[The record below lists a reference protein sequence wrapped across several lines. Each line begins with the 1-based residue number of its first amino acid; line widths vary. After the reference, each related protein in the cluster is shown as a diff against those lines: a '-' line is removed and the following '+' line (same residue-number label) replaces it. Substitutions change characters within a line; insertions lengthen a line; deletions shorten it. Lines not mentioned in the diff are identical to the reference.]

1 MSRLARTDLWM
12 PLSILLLTWG
22 IYLNSLGNGFHYDD
36 THSIVENRSI
46 RAPGNIPRFFV
57 DPRTFSHEPA
67 MAMYR
72 PVLLTSYA
80 LNYALHRYQ
89 PLGYHLVNVGLHGLM
104 ALGVFWLLKGL
115 GIGRLAWWGGMLF
128 GLHPIHTQAVNY
140 ISSRSELLAGL
151 GVLAG
156 FYLAGKAGRRKG
168 WALGAFGAG
177 LLSKSMAIVLI
188 PLLAMRELFQGRE
201 NRSWK
206 GHWPFWG
213 IGAIYLGII
222 TVNRFLP
229 QSLSQEVRPL
239 AEQVFT
245 QFKGLVYYLLLSVMP
260 VRLSVEHEFA
270 VSRSLLDEAVLGS
283 VALFGSLIFLAIR
296 GGRRAIWA
304 RWGVG
309 WYLIGLS
316 VTFLVPLNVLVS
328 EHRLYLASIGI
339 LVAVLGYLKKGKK
352 GPALQWATSGLLLIL
367 AVLTWER
374 NRVWA
379 DEFSLWGDAMTRAPG
394 MFRTQSNW
402 GLALYDR
409 GDLDEALV
417 AFGKALELNPAYG
430 KTWNNLGLVYE
441 GMRRFPEALE
451 AYEKGLELRGD
462 LAGTHV
468 NLGRLNFQ
476 LGRVDE
482 GEAYLKRAL
491 EIDPLSIPARV
502 NLGLIRQRQERYG
515 EAVEEYQKALQA
527 DPYNAEALNNL
538 GLVYGEMG
546 KDERALQTLE
556 KAVGLREDYLEA
568 QINLKVIQM
577 RKRGVPRREIYA
589 QLARDYPGRTE
600 IWMVFGEEMGR
611 EGSWEEAGKAY
622 ARALEQDPGL
632 QGIYLRLGG
641 AYRHLGQLERAIGI
655 YERGVGVEG
664 DSLALFHNLASAYA
678 AVGRLDEAIDICQKI
693 LAANPGDVRA
703 RENLE
708 RLARRAAGK

>member
-22 IYLNSLGNGFHYDD
+22 IYLNSLENGFHYDD
-36 THSIVENRSI
+36 THAIVDNRSI
-46 RAPGNIPRFFV
+46 RTPGNIPRSFV
-57 DPRTFSHEPA
+57 DPRTFSQEPA

-80 LNYALHRYQ
+80 LNYALHGYQ
-89 PLGYHLVNVGLHGLM
+89 PRGYHLVNVGLHGLM

-115 GIGRLAWWGGMLF
+115 GIGRLAWWGGALF

-156 FYLAGKAGRRKG
+156 FYLAGEAGRRKG
-168 WALGAFGAG
+168 WALGAFGVG
-177 LLSKSMAIVLI
+177 LLSKSVAVVLI
-188 PLLAMRELFQGRE
+188 PLLAMREWFRE
-201 NRSWK
+201 RESRSWK

-222 TVNRFLP
+222 TANRFLP
-229 QSLSQEVRPL
+229 RSLSQEVRPL

-245 QFKGLVYYLLLSVMP
+245 QLKGLVYYLLLSIMP

-270 VSRSLLDEAVLGS
+270 VSRSLLDGAVLGS
-283 VALFGSLIFLAIR
+283 VALCGSLIYLSLR
-296 GGRRAIWA
+296 GGRGSIWA

-339 LVAVLGYLKKGKK
+339 LVAVLGYLERGKA
-352 GPALQWATSGLLLIL
+352 GSALKWATSGLLLVL

-374 NRVWA
+374 NRVWG
-379 DEFSLWGDAMTRAPG
+379 DEFSLWGDAVEKAPG
-394 MFRTQSNW
+394 MFRAQSNW

-409 GDLDEALV
+409 GDLDGALG
-417 AFGKALELNPAYG
+417 ALGRALELNPAYG

-441 GMRRFPEALE
+441 EMGRIPEALE
-451 AYEKGLELRGD
+451 AYAKGLELRGD
-462 LAGTHV
+462 LVGTHV
-468 NLGRLNFQ
+468 NLGRLNFR
-476 LGRVDE
+476 LGKVAE
-482 GEAYLKRAL
+482 GEAHLERAL
-491 EIDPLSIPARV
+491 EIDSHSVPARV
-502 NLGLIRQRQERYG
+502 NLGLVRQHQGRLG
-515 EAVEEYQKALQA
+515 EAVEEYQKALQVDA
-527 DPYNAEALNNL
+527 ENVEALNNL

-546 KDERALQTLE
+546 EDEMAYRALE

-577 RKRGVPRREIYA
+577 RKEGVSRREIYA
-589 QLARDYPGRTE
+589 RLARDYPDRAE
-600 IWMVFGEEMGR
+600 VWVALGEEMGR
-611 EGSWEEAGKAY
+611 EGRWEDARRAY
-622 ARALEQDPGL
+622 AQALGRDPGF

-641 AYRHLGQLERAIGI
+641 AYRHLGQLEKAIGI
-655 YERGVGVEG
+655 YESGVGVEG
-664 DSLALFHNLASAYA
+664 DSLALFHNLTSVYA
-678 AVGRLDEAIDICQKI
+678 AVGRLAEAIDICQQI
-693 LAANPGDVRA
+693 LAANPGDARA
-703 RENLE
+703 RESLE
-708 RLARRAAGK
+708 KLVQQTNRE

>member
-1 MSRLARTDLWM
+1 MSGSARTDLWM
-12 PLSILLLTWG
+12 LLSILLLTWG

-46 RAPGNIPRFFV
+46 RVPGNIPRFFV
-57 DPRTFSHEPA
+57 DPRMFSREPA

-89 PLGYHLVNVGLHGLM
+89 PRGYHLVNVGLHGLM

-151 GVLAG
+151 GVLVG
-156 FYLAGKAGRRKG
+156 FYLAGEAGRRKG

-177 LLSKSMAIVLI
+177 LLSKSVAIVLI
-188 PLLAMRELFQGRE
+188 PLLAMREWLQRRE

-213 IGAIYLGII
+213 IGAIYLGIV

-229 QSLSQEVRPL
+229 RSLSQEVRPL

-245 QFKGLVYYLLLSVMP
+245 QFKGLVYYLLLSIMP

-270 VSRSLLDEAVLGS
+270 VSRSLLDGAVLGS
-283 VALFGSLIFLAIR
+283 VALLGSLIYLAMR

-309 WYLIGLS
+309 WFLIGLS

-328 EHRLYLASIGI
+328 EHRLYLASIGL
-339 LVAVLGYLKKGKK
+339 LVAVLGYLSRGKT
-352 GPALQWATSGLLLIL
+352 GFALKWATSGLLLVL

-374 NRVWA
+374 NRVWS
-379 DEFSLWGDAMTRAPG
+379 DDFSLWGDAVARAPG
-394 MFRTQSNW
+394 MFRAQSNW

-409 GDLDEALV
+409 GDLDGALV
-417 AFGKALELNPAYG
+417 AFARALELNSAYG

-441 GMRRFPEALE
+441 GMGRLPEALE
-451 AYEKGLELRGD
+451 AYEKGLALRGD
-462 LAGTHV
+462 LVGTHV
-468 NLGRLNFQ
+468 NLGRLNFG
-476 LGRVDE
+476 LGEVGK
-482 GEAYLKRAL
+482 GEFHLERAL

-502 NLGLIRQRQERYG
+502 NLGLIRQHQKRYG

-527 DPYNAEALNNL
+527 DPDNAEALNNL

-546 KDERALQTLE
+546 KVEMAHQALE

-568 QINLKVIQM
+568 QINLKVIQL
-577 RKRGVPRREIYA
+577 RKEGVPLREIYA
-589 QLARDYPGRTE
+589 QLARDYPDRTE
-600 IWMVFGEEMGR
+600 IWVVLGEEMGR
-611 EGSWEEAGKAY
+611 AGNWEDAGKAY
-622 ARALEQDPGL
+622 ARALEQDPGR

-641 AYRHLGQLERAIGI
+641 AYRHLGQLERAIST
-655 YERGVGVEG
+655 YENGLGVEG

-678 AVGRLDEAIDICQKI
+678 AVGRLTEAIDVCQKI
-693 LAANPGDVRA
+693 LAADSGDARA

-708 RLARRAAGK
+708 KLVRRAARE